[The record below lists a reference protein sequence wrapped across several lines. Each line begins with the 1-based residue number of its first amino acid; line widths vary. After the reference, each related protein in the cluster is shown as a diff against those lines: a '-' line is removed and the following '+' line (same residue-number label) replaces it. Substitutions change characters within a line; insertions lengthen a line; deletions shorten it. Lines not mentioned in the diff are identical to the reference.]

1 MERHTTTAALN
12 LTRVP
17 GDALVIALLAGVH
30 GDVAWLRMV
39 SGPSLS
45 LDLGKPAA
53 GAAGSFTSDS
63 LLYIPAS
70 WSSGALSVQR

>member
-1 MERHTTTAALN
+1 VQRLATTAALN

-17 GDALVIALLAGVH
+17 GDALVVTLLAGVH

-45 LDLGKPAA
+45 LDLGVPAS
-53 GAAGSFTSDS
+53 GAAGSLASDS
-63 LLYIPAS
+63 LVYIPAS
-70 WSSGALSVQR
+70 WTSGALSVQR